1 MNAQGFQASGAIFIS
16 FRLWSTPNLSHG
28 EIQLSLYYHQLGVR
42 RRENHIGKKKALKKL
57 TYKDVVIETVICF
70 FLSLCYGIQFGWRFV
85 LKTTDKCQILFSA
98 ARVVEKK
105 IKFRETA
112 IIFKSIT
119 CERLSEVKSTFSTV
133 VSFQSFHLFRFGR
146 FVLLF
151 RVLVHAEIINDI
163 TTD

>member
-1 MNAQGFQASGAIFIS
+1 MPYSSRLDYGLLLIYLTGKFSYLSITIS
-16 FRLWSTPNLSHG
+16 LAW
-28 EIQLSLYYHQLGVR
+28 GV
-42 RRENHIGKKKALKKL
+42 EKTILEKKKALKKL

-98 ARVVEKK
+98 ARVMEKK

-133 VSFQSFHLFRFGR
+133 FSFQSFHLFRFGR